1 MLLMNLE
8 LIQLVSF
15 NFFNFLSEYGVKEIV
30 EILDANED
38 GVSRIIYLPLQEIDE
53 KEFINALT
61 VNQFQPNSEE
71 EKRRV
76 SF

>member
-38 GVSRIIYLPLQEIDE
+38 GVSRIIYLLLQEIDE